1 MIAVDCRTRRL
12 LHSRS
17 VGTKPSVRFVTRAY
31 EGHLKQ
37 YKIRYITV
45 EPLFYSVCLPAR
57 VTNRTFR
64 QLPLK
69 GPWSAAF
76 DRVRADAEHPSVIG
90 IIREPSSTHVG
101 LASSPIAPIAPKN
114 SAVGTPCAC
123 RRHRRLP
130 LEPSGH

>member
-17 VGTKPSVRFVTRAY
+17 VGTNPSVRFVTRAY

-37 YKIRYITV
+37 YIIRYSNV

-76 DRVRADAEHPSVIG
+76 YRGRADSEHPSVIG

-101 LASSPIAPIAPKN
+101 LASLPIAP
-114 SAVGTPCAC
+114 
-123 RRHRRLP
+123 LP
-130 LEPSGH
+130 LRIAQLAPPARVAVI